1 MTPIL
6 ADSPPLWTLALIFA
20 FFLGSVPTGQWLARG
35 RGVDLRQVGSGNPGA
50 TNVARALGPAAG
62 VFVAVFDAAK
72 GALAVW
78 LVTLAGGPPPL
89 AALAGAA
96 AVLGHNYSPFLGF
109 KGGKG
114 VATSVG
120 TLLAIAPVT
129 GLVSLAVALFT
140 MWATRFVSAG
150 SLVWAVTAPL
160 VGLALGLPLW
170 LLGVTLFLS
179 ALLVWRH
186 RDNWGRLQSGTE
198 GRLGERVA
206 TAPREVN

>member
-1 MTPIL
+1 MTPFPP
-6 ADSPPLWTLALIFA
+6 DSPLLWALSLALA
-20 FFLGSVPTGQWLARG
+20 FLLGSVPTGSWLARR
-35 RGVDLRQVGSGNPGA
+35 RGVDLRTVGSGNPGA
-50 TNVARALGPAAG
+50 TNVARALGPTAG
-62 VFVAVFDAAK
+62 VFVALFDAAK
-72 GALAVW
+72 GALAVGLIS
-78 LVTLAGGPPPL
+78 LVGGPPLL
-89 AALAGAA
+89 AALGGAL

-120 TLLAIAPVT
+120 TLLAIAPVL

-170 LLGVTLFLS
+170 TLGVVVFLS
-179 ALLVWRH
+179 ALLAWRH
-186 RDNWGRLQSGTE
+186 RDNWARLQAGTE
-198 GRLGERVA
+198 RRLGERVA
-206 TAPREVN
+206 TPPREVN

>member
-1 MTPIL
+1 MTPLL
-6 ADSPPLWTLALIFA
+6 ADSLPLWALALIFA
-20 FFLGSVPTGQWLARG
+20 FLLGSVPTGQWLARG
-35 RGVDLRQVGSGNPGA
+35 RGIDLRRVGSGNPGA

-78 LVTLAGGPPPL
+78 LVTLAGGPLPL

-179 ALLVWRH
+179 GLLAWRH

-198 GRLGERVA
+198 RRLGERA
-206 TAPREVN
+206 QAAPREVN